1 MAAMATK
8 PNLTPAQ
15 ERAQSYAIVDRE
27 RRLAE
32 KALTAGSP
40 VMIRI
45 FKQESQLELWMQK
58 GSRFELFGT
67 YPICVWSGK
76 LGPKSR
82 EGDRQAPE
90 GFYRVDV
97 SQLRL
102 KGRNARSFY
111 IDFPNALDR
120 YLGRTGSAIMVHGR
134 CQSIGCFAMTDPA
147 MEEIY
152 TLVEMAL
159 YAGQDS
165 IDVHAF
171 PFRMTPSNLA
181 AHATSAWHGYWH
193 NLKEGY
199 DAFQEARVPPRV
211 SVCGGRYVVEPGELT
226 TPALP
231 DIGTPPTPRVCET
244 EAADVASSTST
255 SIVGSPLQIERP
267 VRYTRVVPARKARA
281 AYAAARRHRMALHA
295 QRMRTS
301 AVAGRP
307 RQR

>member
-1 MAAMATK
+1 MTR
-8 PNLTPAQ
+8 PNLAPVQ
-15 ERAQSYAIVDRE
+15 ERLQPYSIVDRE

-58 GSRFELFGT
+58 GGRFELFET
-67 YPICVWSGK
+67 YPICFWSGK

-120 YLGRTGSAIMVHGR
+120 TLGRTGSAIMVHGS
-134 CQSIGCFAMTDPA
+134 CHSIGCFAMTDPA

-152 TLVEMAL
+152 SLVEMAL
-159 YAGQDS
+159 HGGQNS
-165 IDVHAF
+165 IEVHSF
-171 PFRMTPSNLA
+171 PFQMTDANLA
-181 AHATSAWHGYWH
+181 AQAQSAWHGYWL

-211 SVCGGRYVVEPGELT
+211 SVCGGKYVVEPGELT
-226 TPALP
+226 TPDLP
-231 DIGTPPTPRVCET
+231 DIAPPVPKVCET
-244 EAADVASSTST
+244 AVASSTRGAHE
-255 SIVGSPLQIERP
+255 IRRP
-267 VRYTRVVPARKARA
+267 PRHARVVPARNARA
-281 AYAAARRHRMALHA
+281 AIAGVRRHRMANHA
-295 QRMRTS
+295 KRMRTS
-301 AVAGRP
+301 AGRP
-307 RQR
+307 RQG